1 MEAIFAILHELI
13 DHAVPMGNDRGRLHG
28 LVSDLE
34 PGTTAAP
41 ETAAEPGPAVPPKR
55 AVPVP
60 GAADVPAS
68 A

>member
-34 PGTTAAP
+34 AGTTAAP
-41 ETAAEPGPAVPPKR
+41 ETAAEPGTP
-55 AVPVP
+55 
-60 GAADVPAS
+60 DVPAN